1 MRIGEVWSNQRRKVE
16 ICLKGMLGRWNGQLF
31 FSFLICSFLDASC
44 GKHFFVIHLSS
55 LNDFEW
61 IEFLV
66 GVLLLVY
73 GQFWVA
79 FPKDIIMFLDAHV
92 RPAEGWSWI
101 DNLAIELTFHVI
113 QSSFFGPI
121 FRLASTAFEAYQP
134 ELQAYLASIN
144 HFYGQLREL
153 PDLGLRC
160 CGAVDSYLG
169 FEHLGNGSQCRGGE
183 DDVILASLYVVGL
196 VQTCVGWLLLI

>member
-1 MRIGEVWSNQRRKVE
+1 MVSCFFLFWSVRFWMHHVGNTFLLSIFLLWMILNE
-16 ICLKGMLGRWNGQLF
+16 LSFSESF
-31 FSFLICSFLDASC
+31 FLP
-44 GKHFFVIHLSS
+44 
-55 LNDFEW
+55 
-61 IEFLV
+61 LV
-66 GVLLLVY
+66 NLELL
-73 GQFWVA
+73 

-101 DNLAIELTFHVI
+101 DNLAIELKFHVI

-134 ELQAYLASIN
+134 ELQAYLVSIN

-183 DDVILASLYVVGL
+183 DDVILASLDVVGL
-196 VQTCVGWLLLI
+196 VRTCVGWLLLI